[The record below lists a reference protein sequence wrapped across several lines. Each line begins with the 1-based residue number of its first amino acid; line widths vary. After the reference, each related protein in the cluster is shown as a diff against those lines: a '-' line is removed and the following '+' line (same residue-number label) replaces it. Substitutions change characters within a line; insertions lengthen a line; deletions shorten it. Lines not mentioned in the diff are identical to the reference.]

1 MNTDA
6 LIAML
11 HTNQLPYKR
20 LYAGDFIYE
29 LAPKNIGFNHKV
41 AVPDALR
48 LLLGEHVSI
57 GIFTLSDTDSLWHGL
72 LYAIM
77 PEKYESYNW
86 HYRKLMVEQLI
97 TAMDECIS
105 RTFVKNRVLTGS
117 TLKPDSIN
125 FRATRPSPEL
135 LFYICLVLNI
145 NIVIYYTGM
154 FNRVEYH
161 FPTARYDPSLP
172 LIILHADDKPII
184 SVIAVNDQSV
194 YDGNNFTSKQIATGA
209 PKEHKVLSTYA
220 GPKCPSDIYAQIFG
234 LSEEAGFRREKS
246 IELMKMKV
254 ANLKEYAILMGIHTD
269 GSGRCTKQM
278 LVDKIIDKFLKNQ
291 LKK

>member
-57 GIFTLSDTDSLWHGL
+57 GIFTLSDKDSLWHGL

-97 TAMDECIS
+97 TAMDECIG
-105 RTFVKNRVLTGS
+105 RTFAKNRVLTGS
-117 TLKPDSIN
+117 TLKPDSGVFN
-125 FRATRPSPEL
+125 FHATRPSPEL

-184 SVIAVNDQSV
+184 SVISVNDQSV
-194 YDGNNFTSKQIATGA
+194 YDGHNFTSKQIAMGA
-209 PKEHKVLSTYA
+209 PKEHKVLSAYA
-220 GPKCPSDIYAQIFG
+220 GPKCPPDIYAKISG
-234 LSEEAGFRREKS
+234 LSDEAGLRREKS

-254 ANLKEYAILMGIHTD
+254 ANLKEYAVLMGINLD
-269 GSGRCTKQM
+269 GRATKQM
-278 LVDKIIDKFLKNQ
+278 LVDKILDRVLN
-291 LKK
+291 KK